1 MPPDTASTRATG
13 AFRYCHPG
21 EIVRVRPTYMI
32 RIVAAL
38 AAAQFV
44 AGAAFAADASSGTV
58 PLAGSRPVVTTLTP
72 ADNPSG
78 AAQGDVAQL
87 AQLLRDG
94 QLTEMRTTYNG
105 SYGAS
110 LFFHTREMTYY
121 VALFQNKSFWRV
133 VKTDERPRAEM
144 IYNNFVQQTVRLSE
158 IEIQR
163 AELDAQKQFL
173 ERVISVSEQKADR
186 LRADLAIARDQQ
198 AQVNARQRATREQ
211 TEALQVETKAA
222 QIQLDNV
229 RKQVQKL
236 QHDSEVGLPTFR
248 PQH

>member
-1 MPPDTASTRATG
+1 MR
-13 AFRYCHPG
+13 
-21 EIVRVRPTYMI
+21 IRPTYMI

-38 AAAQFV
+38 TAAPFV
-44 AGAAFAADASSGTV
+44 AGTALAADSSNGV
-58 PLAGSRPVVTTLTP
+58 APVAGSRPVVTDLTP
-72 ADNPSG
+72 SADASG

-110 LFFHTREMTYY
+110 IFFHAREMTYY

-144 IYNNFVQQTVRLSE
+144 IYNNFVQQTNKLSE
-158 IEIQR
+158 VEIQR
-163 AELDAQKQFL
+163 TELDAQKQFL
-173 ERVISVSEQKADR
+173 ERVISVTEQKADR
-186 LRADLAIARDQQ
+186 LRADLSVAREQQ
-198 AQVNARQRATREQ
+198 AQVNARQRSTRQQ
-211 TEALQVETKAA
+211 TEALQADTKAT

-236 QHDSEVGLPTFR
+236 QHESESGLPEFH